1 MERKSR
7 SLSKNCYLPQIRG
20 WHFRCPAAHQYMYE
34 VGAMTRTHPTPCWSP
49 AQTPR
54 QIPYSGWKT
63 AKQSKPAGIQNSNEL
78 AELGN
83 ECNVIRAR
91 VSSEELP
98 RTHTRGW
105 TNPPIGINA
114 TMCTL
119 DTFSWICWLETCV
132 FVFLCLQLSGSEGR
146 HLVTSTLQVEKEQNT
161 PRGWSRDQNATKLA
175 EGNDSCNVTMVGFL
189 QRNYHGHNTWIN
201 QFPPIGILQICF
213 QHWTHFLRIHK
224 LCVCM

>member
-1 MERKSR
+1 MHTPFVDHLKKLQPRVEIDLFVSVNTVLLKCFRADDRIQNSIMERKSR
-7 SLSKNCYLPQIRG
+7 SLSKKCYLPQIRG

-54 QIPYSGWKT
+54 QIPYSGSKT
-63 AKQSKPAGIQNSNEL
+63 AKQSKRLKPAGIQNSSEL

-98 RTHTRGW
+98 RTHTRGC

-146 HLVTSTLQVEKEQNT
+146 HLVTSTLQVEKEHSKRLKQGSKCNQIG
-161 PRGWSRDQNATKLA
+161 RG
-175 EGNDSCNVTMVGFL
+175 
-189 QRNYHGHNTWIN
+189 
-201 QFPPIGILQICF
+201 
-213 QHWTHFLRIHK
+213 
-224 LCVCM
+224 

>member
-1 MERKSR
+1 MLYTPESYLCTLPLSIIWENFNLGLRFDLLVNVNTILLKCFGADDRLQHRIMERKSR
-7 SLSKNCYLPQIRG
+7 SLFKNCYLPQIRG
-20 WHFRCPAAHQYMYE
+20 WRFRCPAAHQYMYE

-54 QIPYSGWKT
+54 QITYSNWKT
-63 AKQSKPAGIQNSNEL
+63 AKHSKRLKPAGIQNSNEL
-78 AELGN
+78 AELGS
-83 ECNVIRAR
+83 ECNVIRVR

-161 PRGWSRDQNATKLA
+161 PRGWSRD
-175 EGNDSCNVTMVGFL
+175 
-189 QRNYHGHNTWIN
+189 
-201 QFPPIGILQICF
+201 
-213 QHWTHFLRIHK
+213 
-224 LCVCM
+224 